1 MPESDISLEA
11 LQILDAIDRR
21 GSYAS
26 AAEEL
31 NKVTS
36 AVSYSVQKL
45 EASLGVTLFQRI
57 GRKSVLT
64 PAGKFLLENGR
75 QLLASAR
82 TLVDQTREVATGWEP
97 RIKIAVDSVYEAR
110 PLFCAFN
117 QLLEDSPEIELDVRE
132 ETLGGGWEL
141 IANDSVDLLVGGL
154 GPVPG
159 YHGYRSEAM
168 PALEMVFAVSPSH
181 ILTTELQPLSSERIS
196 QERLVVVHDSSKT
209 EIPRSNQFLQ
219 SHTYCYVQSIN
230 QKLCAQLAG
239 VGVGF
244 LPRKVAN
251 PYIETG
257 ELIELQTEVPSSQEA
272 NYLVWK
278 VSNRGKALK
287 KLIPLVLEHYQ
298 NFYNSES

>member
-21 GSYAS
+21 GSYA
-26 AAEEL
+26 AAAQEL
-31 NKVTS
+31 DKVTS
-36 AVSYSVQKL
+36 AISYSVQKL
-45 EASLGVTLFQRI
+45 EASLGVTLFQRV

-75 QLLASAR
+75 QLLASAHN
-82 TLVDQTREVATGWEP
+82 LVDQTREVATGWEP

-154 GPVPG
+154 GPVPS
-159 YHGYRSEAM
+159 HQGYRSEAM
-168 PALEMVFAVSPSH
+168 PDLEMVFAVSPSH
-181 ILTTELQPLSSERIS
+181 ILAKEPQPLSSERIA

-244 LPRKVAN
+244 LPRKVAQA
-251 PYIETG
+251 YIETG
-257 ELIELQTEVPSSQEA
+257 ELIELQTEVQASEEA

-287 KLIPLVLEHYQ
+287 KLIPLVLQYYQ
-298 NFYNSES
+298 NFYSGNS